1 MKKFVGKTQTK
12 SVPFMDGKVEI
23 KVLTVGDIRAI
34 EAKSKEMKDGEGDQ
48 LEILRFVLRLA
59 VMEAEELTDEEFD
72 GFPVQELTKLSEAI
86 MGTPSAAEGNA

>member
-86 MGTPSAAEGNA
+86 MGTPSPSEGNA

>member
-12 SVPFMDGKVEI
+12 TVPFMDGKVDI

-34 EAKSKEMKDGEGDQ
+34 EAKSKEMQDSEGDQ

-59 VMEAEELTDEEFD
+59 VMDAADLTDEDFD
-72 GFPVQELTKLSEAI
+72 GFPVNELTKLSEAI
-86 MGTPSAAEGNA
+86 MGTPSTKEGNA